1 MILVTV
7 LGVVPSFVLLMTS
20 YPRIFIV
27 LSFLRRA
34 LGTPELPPQQVMAG
48 LALILT
54 GLVMFPVWRQVHT
67 EAYLPFSR
75 GELKTPEEALEKAG
89 RPIKSFLLAHT
100 YEKDLKLFVEL
111 SATARGDAASSP
123 GEAGGGAGR
132 EATVEELSFFVV
144 LPAFVL
150 SELKTAFQIGFL
162 IYLPFLVIDLAV
174 AAVLL
179 SMGMFL
185 LPPALVS
192 LPLKVLVFVLV
203 DGWDLV
209 VVQLVQGFQVLG

>member
-1 MILVTV
+1 
-7 LGVVPSFVLLMTS
+7 MTS
-20 YPRIFIV
+20 DPRIFVV

-34 LGTPELPPQQVMAG
+34 LGSPELPPQQVLAG

-54 GLVMFPVWRQVHT
+54 GFVMLPVWRRVHA
-67 EAYLPFSR
+67 EAYVPFSK
-75 GELKTPEEALEKAG
+75 GELKSPEEALERAA
-89 RPIKSFLLAHT
+89 RPIKSFMLAHT
-100 YEKDLKLFVEL
+100 LEKDLRVFVEL
-111 SATARGDAASSP
+111 AEPAGDSPDSESAASAAS
-123 GEAGGGAGR
+123 
-132 EATVEELSFFVV
+132 TVEELSFFVV
-144 LPAFVL
+144 FPAFVL
-150 SELKTAFQIGFL
+150 SELKAAFQIGFL

-174 AAVLL
+174 AAVLV

-209 VVQLVQGFQVLG
+209 VVQLVRGFQVLS